1 MEVQEEVVEDHGV
14 AREVHLAVHLEV
26 HLEVVRAEA
35 ALTNH
40 KDLSQPTLIIQKTT
54 IMALK
59 NETKSS
65 RTRTGQ
71 SL

>member
-1 MEVQEEVVEDHGV
+1 M
-14 AREVHLAVHLEV
+14 AREVGLVEHLEV

-40 KDLSQPTLIIQKTT
+40 KDLSQLTQITQKTT

-65 RTRTGQ
+65 RTKTGQ